1 MQLFYLYSFGG
12 TGHQVVVLGLL
23 QGPRSHTH
31 TYPTD
36 NQSVN
41 QSVNQSIRNGVNPLL
56 GRTVGIGVDDHVVVG
71 DAGTAHGH

>member
-1 MQLFYLYSFGG
+1 MQFVYLYSFGG

-23 QGPRSHTH
+23 QDPGSHTH
-31 TYPTD
+31 TYLTD

-41 QSVNQSIRNGVNPLL
+41 QSVNQSMRNGVSPLL
-56 GRTVGIGVDDHVVVG
+56 GRAVGIGVDDHVVVR